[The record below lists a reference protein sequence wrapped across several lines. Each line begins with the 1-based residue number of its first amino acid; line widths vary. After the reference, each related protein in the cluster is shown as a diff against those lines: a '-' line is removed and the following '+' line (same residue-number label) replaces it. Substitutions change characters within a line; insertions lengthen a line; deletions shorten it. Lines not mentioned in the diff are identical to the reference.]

1 MEVDYYCN
9 SRFTSDDDYDDD
21 DRRSDG
27 FDSYC
32 SSADVSESESC
43 SSTTTLSGCGGGG
56 GGVVAARA
64 ASASASSSSRLL
76 DNSDE
81 FPSRFGTIS
90 SGEYGIGR
98 YGHGVGHP
106 EMLEKSELSGEFFLF
121 IKFGF
126 TEE

>member
-9 SRFTSDDDYDDD
+9 SRFTSDDDDDD

-56 GGVVAARA
+56 GVVAARV

-121 IKFGF
+121 IKFD
-126 TEE
+126 